1 MGSSCWAIMT
11 SGALGPGRDGRH
23 RDELRPTAFRP
34 GQRLT
39 GAGGAFGDRAELP
52 FVGQPVPSASRAEI
66 TILHHRRPL
75 GRAHRVAEPLQQRR
89 RAGHAEIS
97 QQPAHREGGA
107 PEGAAQVELLRAVV
121 EVPRCQARLEVRVF
135 EQVPARRLGGRR
147 CGVANRDVGSLVQP
161 HPVDLELGAVAG
173 AIQVSLPA
181 FGICLV
187 HREGQMQLGPI
198 ARADGDVRSAHRPIV
213 RLARALDLE
222 PHHSRPAEG
231 LHAGC
236 EGVRLADL
244 ACRHLLPE
252 LGIDQAAQRH
262 QGALLVLA
270 RRCPRPPRANS
281 APPSLCSL
289 GTAGVGRRR
298 RCRSLPAPR
307 RHKPSRRLPPGAACA
322 GRGYGCPPALPR
334 PAANWR

>member
-1 MGSSCWAIMT
+1 MISLLVRPSARVRNDSRYHWPPRMGSSCWAIMT
-11 SGALGPGRDGRH
+11 SGALGPGHDGRH

-39 GAGGAFGDRAELP
+39 GAGGAFGNRAELP
-52 FVGQPVPSASRAEI
+52 FVGQAGAVGIGAEI
-66 TILHHRRPL
+66 TIPQDRWAL
-75 GRAHRVAEPLQQRR
+75 GSAHRVAEPLQQRR
-89 RAGHAEIS
+89 RAGHAEVS

-135 EQVPARRLGGRR
+135 EQVPARRRGGRR

-161 HPVDLELGAVAG
+161 RPVDLELGAVAG

-187 HREGQMQLGPI
+187 HREREMQLGPI

-213 RLARALDLE
+213 RLARALHFQ
-222 PHHSRPAEG
+222 PHHSRPADG
-231 LHAGC
+231 LHAGG

-244 ACRHLLPE
+244 ARRHLLARTGHRP
-252 LGIDQAAQRH
+252 GCPTKPRRTSCDP
-262 QGALLVLA
+262 
-270 RRCPRPPRANS
+270 RRCPRPP
-281 APPSLCSL
+281 
-289 GTAGVGRRR
+289 
-298 RCRSLPAPR
+298 
-307 RHKPSRRLPPGAACA
+307 
-322 GRGYGCPPALPR
+322 
-334 PAANWR
+334 